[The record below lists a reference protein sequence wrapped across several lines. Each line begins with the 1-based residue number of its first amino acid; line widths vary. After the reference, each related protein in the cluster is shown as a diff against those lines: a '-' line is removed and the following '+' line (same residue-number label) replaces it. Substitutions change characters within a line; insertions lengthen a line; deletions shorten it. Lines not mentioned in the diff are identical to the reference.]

1 MCTYANS
8 RVQTYELIESVP
20 NFSVGRDAAV
30 VAAITGAARGASS
43 PARGEVARTA
53 GGAAHHLDTDADP
66 DHNRMVLTVAGGA
79 RALLDSVF
87 SAVAVA
93 VERIDLRN
101 HVGVHPRVG
110 AADVVPFVPMANTSL
125 ELCRTLAS
133 QFGERVW
140 EELRVPVYY
149 YGEGRRLV
157 DIRAGRLKPDLGGPA
172 HHPTAGAVCIGA
184 RMPLVAFNIL
194 LLDVGLAA
202 ARALARELRESAGG
216 LRGVQTLVFVL
227 PGDRIQ
233 LSTNLFRLEEASPQ
247 VVIDELVR
255 RGVRISAQQVVG
267 LCPAVV
273 ANEAA
278 AGRLLEARIAA
289 AAARAGAARC
299 RMRGADRGVR
309 RDLALPGTPPR
320 GGTPPSQE
328 MDALARRLER
338 EAESFAL
345 LGSDQEALLGGAE
358 RALALA
364 AVLRAA
370 QVLDAELAEMLWVA
384 AKGFRRAVTAET
396 VSRFGARLEAFERQ
410 PKPDPS

>member
-8 RVQTYELIESVP
+8 RMQTHELIESVP

-30 VAAITGAARGASS
+30 IDAISRGATGASS
-43 PARGEVARTA
+43 PPRGDVARRVG
-53 GGAAHHLDTDADP
+53 GGAHLLDTDADP
-66 DHNRMVLTVAGGA
+66 DHNRMVLTLAGGA
-79 RALLDSVF
+79 RAVLDSVF

-93 VERIDLRN
+93 VERIDLRS

-125 ELCRTLAS
+125 EFCRTLAI

-140 EELRVPVYY
+140 EQLRVPVYY

-157 DIRAGRLKPDLGGPA
+157 DIRAGRVKPDLGGPA
-172 HHPTAGAVCIGA
+172 HHPTAGAICVGA
-184 RMPLVAFNIL
+184 RKPLVAFNIL
-194 LLDVGLAA
+194 LPDMGLTA
-202 ARALARELRESAGG
+202 ARTLARELRESAGG

-227 PGDRIQ
+227 PGERIQ
-233 LSTNLFRLEEASPQ
+233 LSTNLFRLEDASPQ
-247 VVIDELVR
+247 LVIAELVR
-255 RGVRISAQQVVG
+255 RGVRASPQQVVG
-267 LCPAVV
+267 LCPAMV

-278 AGRLLEARIAA
+278 SGRLLEARIAA
-289 AAARAGAARC
+289 AAAHAGAARC
-299 RMRGADRGVR
+299 RKRGDNNEVR
-309 RDLALPGTPPR
+309 RDLPLPGAPAR
-320 GGTPPSQE
+320 GVTPPSEE

-338 EAESFAL
+338 EAESLAR
-345 LGSDQEALLGGAE
+345 LGSDQEAMLGGAE

-384 AKGFRRAVTAET
+384 AQGFRRAVTAET